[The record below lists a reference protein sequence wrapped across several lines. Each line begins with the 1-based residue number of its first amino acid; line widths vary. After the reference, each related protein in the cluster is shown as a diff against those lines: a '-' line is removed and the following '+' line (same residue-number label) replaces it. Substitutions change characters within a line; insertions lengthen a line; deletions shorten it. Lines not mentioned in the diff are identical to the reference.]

1 VNFLAPIW
9 LGLIA
14 AVAVP
19 LFLHLL
25 RRRIDIRREFPAA
38 RYLLRAEKENVRRL
52 KLRNMLLMLLRTLAL
67 LFLALAAARPIAAL
81 LGSGHVP
88 TALVVVVDNTM
99 STGAIVDGSPL
110 LSRLKAVARSVV
122 GGAESNDQTW
132 LVTADRAV
140 TGGARN
146 VVIDAIDRIEPLGG
160 RGDLTGA
167 ITHAAGIALAAG
179 LRRAPWLCSPMARP
193 RSGRAISRSVRC
205 GCWPTR
211 QPERRPTIAR
221 SPWLSP
227 ARPAGVPGA
236 RCSSARR
243 APIP

>member
-1 VNFLAPIW
+1 MNFLAPIW

-110 LSRLKAVARSVV
+110 LSRLKALQRD
-122 GGAESNDQTW
+122 GAPRMIISGEAS
-132 LVTADRAV
+132 
-140 TGGARN
+140 
-146 VVIDAIDRIEPLGG
+146 II
-160 RGDLTGA
+160 
-167 ITHAAGIALAAG
+167 IT
-179 LRRAPWLCSPMARP
+179 R
-193 RSGRAISRSVRC
+193 
-205 GCWPTR
+205 
-211 QPERRPTIAR
+211 
-221 SPWLSP
+221 
-227 ARPAGVPGA
+227 
-236 RCSSARR
+236 
-243 APIP
+243 